1 MAVKEKKGKDDNSE
15 KKRPADKGTSAR
27 PPLPKWKFQKRLK
40 STGNAVKLCVK
51 FLNHDALAKI
61 PILVNSII
69 SFKSVCVNWAIF
81 SREHV
86 TSSQLNEM
94 LSLYISARFCP

>member
-40 STGNAVKLCVK
+40 STGRQCCETLRQ
-51 FLNHDALAKI
+51 
-61 PILVNSII
+61 I
-69 SFKSVCVNWAIF
+69 S
-81 SREHV
+81 
-86 TSSQLNEM
+86 
-94 LSLYISARFCP
+94 